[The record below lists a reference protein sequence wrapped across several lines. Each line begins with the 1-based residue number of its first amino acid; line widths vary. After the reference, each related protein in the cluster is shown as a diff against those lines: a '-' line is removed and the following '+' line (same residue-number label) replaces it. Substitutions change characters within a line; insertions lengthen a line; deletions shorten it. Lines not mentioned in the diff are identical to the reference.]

1 MLPPGS
7 SLTRMRVIDCQC
19 GTTLKAANDEDLA
32 SVVRD
37 HVNEEHPDMDLSD
50 EQVQEMVAEQAYD
63 AEDA

>member
-1 MLPPGS
+1 
-7 SLTRMRVIDCQC
+7 MRVIDCQC
-19 GTTLKAANDEDLA
+19 GTTLQAANDEDLA
-32 SVVRD
+32 GAVRD

>member
-1 MLPPGS
+1 MGLS
-7 SLTRMRVIDCQC
+7 SLGRMRVIDCQC

-32 SVVRD
+32 STVRE

-50 EQVQEMVAEQAYD
+50 EGVQELIAEQAYD

>member
-1 MLPPGS
+1 
-7 SLTRMRVIDCQC
+7 MRVIDCQC

-32 SVVRD
+32 SVVRE